1 MKAPQKKPKTS
12 SKTLTPKQ
20 KRAIEKG
27 AIMFSKNSVEVMKR
41 LAKS

>member
-1 MKAPQKKPKTS
+1 MKAPQKNKKTS
-12 SKTLTPKQ
+12 SKTLTTKQ

-27 AIMFSKNSVEVMKR
+27 AVLFSKNSVEVMKR